1 MMSTAKDQLSQSE
14 KPLQKLWENLK
25 HQFLNSL
32 WRNVSFRVHFSAL
45 NGSLLKH

>member
-32 WRNVSFRVHFSAL
+32 DISILLSLIQRHSFL
-45 NGSLLKH
+45 